1 MLSDNDKLIVTK
13 FPRIKLSYENILHKK
28 VYKFDLAIAIPEG
41 IKCFVWFTNEN
52 NLNVCYTLELV
63 ENTITKLKREYAC
76 FNSEL
81 VFGTIMFGTKFKY
94 NNTMFFT
101 IENIYYY
108 KGTSVYN
115 LKYKNKLKL
124 LKTIFSTDLKPAAN
138 ANYNNLFLI
147 FGLPI
152 MKASYVDMMKEIDV
166 LPYRIKYIQYQ
177 NFENTNINDVI
188 LTRYKK
194 KHYIEYVKINKR
206 FIFNVKPDIQYDIYQ
221 LYIENNEYYDVA
233 YIPDFKTSVMMNTI
247 FRDIK
252 ENRNLDLLEESDN
265 EDEFENDD
273 VDKYVFLNKEFKMEC
288 VYNDKFKK
296 WAPIKIVNG
305 SENLTTKKDL
315 LNFKK

>member
-1 MLSDNDKLIVTK
+1 MLSDNDKLILTK

-108 KGTSVYN
+108 KGKSVYN

-124 LKTIFSTDLKPAAN
+124 LKTIFSTDLKPA

-166 LPYRIKYIQYQ
+166 LPYRIRYIQYQ

-233 YIPDFKTSVMMNTI
+233 YISDFKTSVMMNTI

-273 VDKYVFLNKEFKMEC
+273 IDKYVFLNKEFKMEC

-296 WAPIKIVNG
+296 WAPIKIVDI
-305 SENLTTKKDL
+305 SENLITKKEL

>member
-273 VDKYVFLNKEFKMEC
+273 VF
-288 VYNDKFKK
+288 
-296 WAPIKIVNG
+296 
-305 SENLTTKKDL
+305 
-315 LNFKK
+315 